1 MVEQTKDINRALSYI
16 PYYTEGFD
24 INFIKY
30 ITECLSEER
39 DECIEYSFNFLIDSE
54 IKVTFENLPHLNM
67 KRTTIENDKI
77 TLSIEEY
84 VNKIQYKRYDKK
96 ENTIYTLNI
105 SDCNEDITLIT
116 IETTIEEL
124 GKKTKKA
131 LKLI

>member
-1 MVEQTKDINRALSYI
+1 
-16 PYYTEGFD
+16 
-24 INFIKY
+24 
-30 ITECLSEER
+30 
-39 DECIEYSFNFLIDSE
+39 
-54 IKVTFENLPHLNM
+54 M

-105 SDCNEDITLIT
+105 SDCNEDITLFT

-131 LKLI
+131 LKLV